1 MERSTLSPHTLVADL
16 LASTPLMASLFIELH
31 LGCVGCSLNKFCTLE
46 DVCDQYQ
53 LDLETLINMIQE
65 RTINHESN

>member
-1 MERSTLSPHTLVADL
+1 METLTLSSRTLVADL
-16 LASTPLMASLFIELH
+16 LATTPPVAAVFVELR

-53 LDLETLINMIQE
+53 LNLETLIRMIQE
-65 RTINHESN
+65 RTNNYGSD